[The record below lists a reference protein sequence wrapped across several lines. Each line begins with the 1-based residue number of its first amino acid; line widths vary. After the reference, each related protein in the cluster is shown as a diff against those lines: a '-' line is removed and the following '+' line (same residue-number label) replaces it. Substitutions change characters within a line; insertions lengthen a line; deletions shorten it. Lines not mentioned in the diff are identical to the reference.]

1 VAEVKLNAVKR
12 EATGKGSARRS
23 RESGNVPGVVYGH
36 GMEPLSI
43 EVNRREF
50 VTALQRDSGL
60 NTLLELQIDGSR
72 TLALTKELQR
82 DPVRGTLLHADFIQ
96 VSRDEEVEVEVPLHL
111 VGTAPGVGEGG
122 VLEHPL
128 ATLQVRAK
136 ATAVPEFVEAD
147 VSGLGVGDSLRVSDL
162 SEDRT
167 FHITNDPDTV
177 VASITAPVSEA
188 ELESLEAGVGIGAE
202 QTSDDAAAPTAPAG
216 DTADD
221 V

>member
-1 VAEVKLNAVKR
+1 
-12 EATGKGSARRS
+12 
-23 RESGNVPGVVYGH
+23 
-36 GMEPLSI
+36 
-43 EVNRREF
+43 
-50 VTALQRDSGL
+50 
-60 NTLLELQIDGSR
+60 
-72 TLALTKELQR
+72 
-82 DPVRGTLLHADFIQ
+82 
-96 VSRDEEVEVEVPLHL
+96 
-111 VGTAPGVGEGG
+111 
-122 VLEHPL
+122 
-128 ATLQVRAK
+128 
-136 ATAVPEFVEAD
+136 